1 MTQSNEPPLLTE
13 RGRVSLEER
22 VRRLEEETIPAVL
35 AAMEEAEDELGLQL
49 EYDMASN
56 ELERL
61 RYVLQTARSV
71 DDIPDDPD
79 VVQIGDWVTIGT
91 EDGETSRHLIVDPAE
106 AGIDL
111 NRISSESP
119 LAQAVLGKRVGDET
133 VIEAP
138 GGAYPARIIET
149 LREH

>member
-13 RGRVSLEER
+13 EGRARLEER
-22 VRRLEEETIPAVL
+22 ARRLEEETIPTVL
-35 AAMEEAEDELGLQL
+35 AAKEEAEDELGLQL

-71 DDIPDDPD
+71 NETPDDPD
-79 VVQIGDWVTIGT
+79 VVQIGDWVTIRT
-91 EDGETSRHLIVDPAE
+91 EEGETARHLIVDPAE
-106 AGIDL
+106 AGIDV

-119 LAQAVLGKRVGDET
+119 LAQAVLGRRVGDET
-133 VIEAP
+133 VVVAP
-138 GGAYPARIIET
+138 GGPYPAWIIET